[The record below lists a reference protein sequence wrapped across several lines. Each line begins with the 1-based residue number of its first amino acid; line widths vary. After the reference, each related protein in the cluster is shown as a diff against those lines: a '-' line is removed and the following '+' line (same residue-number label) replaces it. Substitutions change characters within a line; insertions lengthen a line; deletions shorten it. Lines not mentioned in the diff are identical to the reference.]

1 MEFVDELPQNAA
13 PKPTVYVAEANE
25 CRANPGMWGLLAEL
39 NVPRVELP
47 HELNSTAQASRVRQL
62 AHNIRSGRLAAF
74 RPAGSFEAAVRTV
87 TNEYDVPRQYAVY
100 VRYVAATPGDD
111 DVQ

>member
-1 MEFVDELPQNAA
+1 MDFVDELPANAA

-25 CRANPGMWGLLAEL
+25 CRANPGMWGLLAETDASGL
-39 NVPRVELP
+39 
-47 HELNSTAQASRVRQL
+47 TALAPGQASRARQL